1 MSLIEFNR
9 DPSPGEV
16 RQFARV
22 WLPAMCLVVAVS
34 ATLRLA
40 NVAAAAF
47 AAAGLMVL
55 LLGVA
60 RPGWLR
66 PVYVAWM
73 AAAFPVGW
81 LLTHLLLAGIYFLLI
96 TPIGLILR
104 LTRRDPLAR
113 QFDREAESYWTP
125 TSGVPTDQNDDRARY
140 FRQY

>member
-22 WLPAMCLVVAVS
+22 WLPALCLVIAVW

-40 NVAAAAF
+40 NGAAVAF
-47 AAAGLMVL
+47 AGVGLVAL
-55 LLGVA
+55 ILGVL
-60 RPGWLR
+60 RPEWLR
-66 PVYVAWM
+66 PVYLVWT
-73 AAAFPVGW
+73 AAAYPLGW
-81 LLTHLLLAGIYFLLI
+81 LLAHVLLAGTYFLLI

-113 QFDREAESYWTP
+113 RFDRESESYWTP
-125 TSGVPTDQNDDRARY
+125 RPERTDPERY
-140 FRQY
+140 FQQF